1 MKNLIEKL
9 LKKIDKYESLEQAK
23 TQVELLH
30 KIRVNTRK
38 LVALSPPESYSAQVL
53 KRLIQAS
60 NALRDLDVLQNE
72 TLKHLP
78 DKWQKDLKPIYQ
90 ELTERRLEMDAQF
103 KLLLQMELREE
114 IQGLMDDFEHLQK
127 KNSSSAERHK
137 LLLSEIEKRL
147 KAQLKILR
155 AVEIEDKQVH
165 KVRLKIKRL
174 RYQLEHF
181 YTEQEEA
188 LQLTTYLQ
196 DELGV
201 FHDLCQGIKWLNKYL
216 GEDKEQLKSIQDLL
230 QTRKEKN
237 LQSVRKTLHK
247 DYRKISLN

>member
-1 MKNLIEKL
+1 
-9 LKKIDKYESLEQAK
+9 
-23 TQVELLH
+23 
-30 KIRVNTRK
+30 
-38 LVALSPPESYSAQVL
+38 
-53 KRLIQAS
+53 
-60 NALRDLDVLQNE
+60 
-72 TLKHLP
+72 
-78 DKWQKDLKPIYQ
+78 
-90 ELTERRLEMDAQF
+90 
-103 KLLLQMELREE
+103 
-114 IQGLMDDFEHLQK
+114 MDDFEHLQK